1 MYRIIKYE
9 PNTQGI
15 SIVKDVEDIKYEGPI
30 YTDEELLRMN
40 NITRVKGY
48 YGQREFY
55 TPDSVEMLSS
65 LPDARNTLL
74 WSPSVLTDKNGDAIV
89 PFWTSDINTQFI
101 GVVEGTDGLGLLGSN
116 TFEFHVSKTMEE
128 WRRE

>member
-1 MYRIIKYE
+1 
-9 PNTQGI
+9 
-15 SIVKDVEDIKYEGPI
+15 
-30 YTDEELLRMN
+30 
-40 NITRVKGY
+40 
-48 YGQREFY
+48 
-55 TPDSVEMLSS
+55 MLSS

-128 WRRE
+128 

>member
-1 MYRIIKYE
+1 
-9 PNTQGI
+9 
-15 SIVKDVEDIKYEGPI
+15 
-30 YTDEELLRMN
+30 MN
-40 NITRVKGY
+40 NITRCKGY

-74 WSPSVLTDKNGDAIV
+74 WGPSVLTDKNGDAIV

-116 TFEFHVSKTMEE
+116 TFEFHVSKTMKE
-128 WRRE
+128 